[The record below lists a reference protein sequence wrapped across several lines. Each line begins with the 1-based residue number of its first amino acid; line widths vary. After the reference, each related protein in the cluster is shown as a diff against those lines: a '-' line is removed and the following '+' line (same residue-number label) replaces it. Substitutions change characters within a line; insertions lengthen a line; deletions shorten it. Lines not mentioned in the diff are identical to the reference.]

1 MQLAADKANLKK
13 NESTCFCET
22 LEYTTTG
29 FGAFGNVPGK
39 KKALCGQCERKTQ
52 ETSDVQ
58 PTRKKQLFDG
68 EHRVQR

>member
-1 MQLAADKANLKK
+1 MKTEYTRFHKP
-13 NESTCFCET
+13 

-39 KKALCGQCERKTQ
+39 KNALCGQCERKTQ